1 MTGMLNKVGVK
12 MELDTLQD
20 EPRLILTYP
29 HKLKFNRVAFVSM
42 ILLTLIIL
50 WILIQLTTYNTGFSG
65 KVIVT
70 IVLIVLPLLMWF
82 IAYYNY
88 LNGVKLELYGN
99 NLIKYYTYGSRGNSL
114 LHFKF
119 QAEDIGNIKINKYPF
134 NCVKLT
140 IIIKNP
146 IFCGLHEKRLNKPS
160 RVTIIV
166 AREKADLFM
175 QEMKGLNL
183 MFKDQN
189 QM

>member
-29 HKLKFNRVAFVSM
+29 HRLKFNRVAFVSM
-42 ILLTLIIL
+42 ILLTLIVL

-88 LNGVKLELYGN
+88 LRN
-99 NLIKYYTYGSRGNSL
+99 R
-114 LHFKF
+114 
-119 QAEDIGNIKINKYPF
+119 
-134 NCVKLT
+134 
-140 IIIKNP
+140 
-146 IFCGLHEKRLNKPS
+146 KPS
-160 RVTIIV
+160 YL
-166 AREKADLFM
+166 AK
-175 QEMKGLNL
+175 
-183 MFKDQN
+183 
-189 QM
+189 

>member
-1 MTGMLNKVGVK
+1 

-20 EPRLILTYP
+20 EPRLILIYP
-29 HKLKFNRVAFVSM
+29 HRLKFNRVAFVSM
-42 ILLTLIIL
+42 ILLTLIVL

-65 KVIVT
+65 EIIVA

-146 IFCGLHEKRLNKPS
+146 IFCGLHEKKLNKSS

-183 MFKDQN
+183 MFKDRN

>member
-29 HKLKFNRVAFVSM
+29 HRLKFNRVAFVSM
-42 ILLTLIIL
+42 ILLTIIVL
-50 WILIQLTTYNTGFSG
+50 WILKQLTTYNTGFSG
-65 KVIVT
+65 KVIVA

-82 IAYYNY
+82 IAYNNY

-146 IFCGLHEKRLNKPS
+146 IFCGLHEKKLNKPS
-160 RVTIIV
+160 KVTIIV

-175 QEMKGLNL
+175 QEMKELNL
-183 MFKDQN
+183 MFKDRN

>member
-29 HKLKFNRVAFVSM
+29 HRLKFNRVAFVFM
-42 ILLTLIIL
+42 ILLTLIVL

-65 KVIVT
+65 KVI
-70 IVLIVLPLLMWF
+70 
-82 IAYYNY
+82 
-88 LNGVKLELYGN
+88 GVKLELYGN

-146 IFCGLHEKRLNKPS
+146 IFCGLHEKKLNKPS

>member
-1 MTGMLNKVGVK
+1 MEAGAIVYYILN
-12 MELDTLQD
+12 
-20 EPRLILTYP
+20 
-29 HKLKFNRVAFVSM
+29 F
-42 ILLTLIIL
+42 
-50 WILIQLTTYNTGFSG
+50 
-65 KVIVT
+65 
-70 IVLIVLPLLMWF
+70 
-82 IAYYNY
+82 
-88 LNGVKLELYGN
+88 
-99 NLIKYYTYGSRGNSL
+99 
-114 LHFKF
+114 
-119 QAEDIGNIKINKYPF
+119 IGNIKINKYPF

-146 IFCGLHEKRLNKPS
+146 IFCGLHEKKLNKPS